1 MNGLQKVIKYCAMA
15 FAVFLSV
22 VILGTIISVVVGVT
36 TGIAGVN
43 FLLDDDKERINLS
56 EEYSLEE
63 ARELGITSILVD
75 CSAEIVVQPGEEL
88 SIEAVDVTEDYEI
101 RQNNGRFSI
110 VQDRPEI
117 KIGFWFDDISEQE
130 KVVVTIPAEL
140 SMEKI
145 EIKSGSGEVT
155 VKDLM
160 TENRIMLENLS
171 IDSGSGRV
179 ILENVDADRLY
190 VDSGSGMVTLAGA
203 RLSETEINSG
213 SGGVAIDASALG
225 KLLLNTGSGGVHMD
239 NVEARDAE
247 VDTGSGRVSYVG
259 VLTGTCEF
267 ETGSGTLT
275 LRLDGK
281 EEDYKVKAECGSGT
295 FRINGKKVDDGS
307 YGMNV
312 KGEILIDSGSGSV
325 NVEFNTPE
333 EE

>member
-56 EEYSLEE
+56 EEYTLEE

-145 EIKSGSGEVT
+145 EVKSGSGEVT

-160 TENRIMLENLS
+160 TEKRIMIENLS

-179 ILENVDADRLY
+179 ILENVDSDRLY

-225 KLLLNTGSGGVHMD
+225 KLLLNTGSGGVRMD

>member
-43 FLLDDDKERINLS
+43 FLLEGDKERINLS
-56 EEYSLEE
+56 EEYTLEE

-75 CSAEIVVQPGEEL
+75 CSAEIVVQPGDEL

-160 TENRIMLENLS
+160 TENFIMLENLS

>member
-1 MNGLQKVIKYCAMA
+1 MNGVQKVIKYCAMA

-22 VILGTIISVVVGVT
+22 VIFGTIISVVVGVT

-43 FLLDDDKERINLS
+43 ILVDGDKERINLS
-56 EEYSLEE
+56 EAYTLEE
-63 ARELGITSILVD
+63 ARELGITEILVD
-75 CSAEIVVQPGEEL
+75 CGAKIVVQPGEEL

-101 RQNNGRFSI
+101 RQKNGRFSI
-110 VQDRPEI
+110 VESEPQI
-117 KIGFWFDDISEQE
+117 KIGFWFGTNAKQEQ
-130 KVVVTIPAEL
+130 VVVTIPAEL

-145 EIKSGSGEVT
+145 EVKSGSGEVI

-160 TENRIMLENLS
+160 TENLIMLENLS

-213 SGGVAIDASALG
+213 SGGVAIDASSLG
-225 KLLLNTGSGGVHMD
+225 RLLLNTGSGGAHLD
-239 NVEARDAE
+239 NVVARDAK
-247 VDTGSGRVSYVG
+247 VDTGSGSVSYTG

-267 ETGSGTLT
+267 ETGSGSLT
-275 LRLDGK
+275 LRIDGS

-307 YGMNV
+307 YGTNV
-312 KGEILIDSGSGSV
+312 KGEIMIDSGSGSV
-325 NVEFNTPE
+325 NVEFNTPTE
-333 EE
+333 E